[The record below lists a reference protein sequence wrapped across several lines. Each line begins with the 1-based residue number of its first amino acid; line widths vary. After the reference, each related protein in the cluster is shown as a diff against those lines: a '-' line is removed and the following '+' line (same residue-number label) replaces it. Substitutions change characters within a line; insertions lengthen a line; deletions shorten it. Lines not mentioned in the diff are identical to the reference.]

1 MDQEN
6 VGSICIRRLEK
17 DYSVFEYI
25 SKGSLHNHLTDE
37 LRGLEWHT
45 RYQTIK
51 GICDGLQ
58 YLHKEK
64 DVVHM
69 DLKPHNIL
77 MDDLMIPKITDFGVS
92 KHLDGISQ
100 AVTGGCH
107 VSLGYCAPE
116 YLHRGQVSFK
126 SDIFSLGVIIIDL
139 VTGRKEDPDT
149 KIVRL
154 VLTRNFRFPCYHNS
168 GV

>member
-1 MDQEN
+1 MHKSK
-6 VGSICIRRLEK
+6 VK
-17 DYSVFEYI
+17 DFIFHNTYS
-25 SKGSLHNHLTDE
+25 KPADE

-107 VSLGYCAPE
+107 VSL
-116 YLHRGQVSFK
+116 
-126 SDIFSLGVIIIDL
+126 
-139 VTGRKEDPDT
+139 
-149 KIVRL
+149 
-154 VLTRNFRFPCYHNS
+154 
-168 GV
+168 